1 MVFAISGFWLSF
13 DTWISEPT
21 NWVFL
26 VIGLVVLVSG
36 FRVVT
41 AKNVVHAALFL
52 VGALAGTAGLFLLLS
67 AEFVAW
73 VLVLVYIGAV
83 IVLFLFGIMIT
94 RAPTGLDEG
103 LDSEKKTLPALMS
116 VALFALLAWSS
127 VLAFGATEIASVG
140 EPTSTEVIGDS
151 LLGRF
156 VIPFEVVSF
165 VLLAALIGGITI
177 ARRDLTPLEEEERA
191 AV

>member
-1 MVFAISGFWLSF
+1 MSFA
-13 DTWISEPT
+13 DWISEPV

-26 VIGLVVLVSG
+26 VIGLAVLVSG

-41 AKNVVHAALFL
+41 SKNVVHAALFL
-52 VGALAGTAGLFLLLS
+52 VGALGGTAGIFLLLS

-103 LDSEKKTLPALMS
+103 LDSERKVWPAFLS
-116 VALFALLAWSS
+116 LAVFVALAWGS
-127 VLAFGATEIASVG
+127 VVAFGTNPVATTGTPTVTEILG
-140 EPTSTEVIGDS
+140 ES

-156 VIPFEVVSF
+156 VIPFEIVGF

-177 ARRDLTPLEEEERA
+177 ARRDLTPVEEEERVSA
-191 AV
+191 

>member
-1 MVFAISGFWLSF
+1 MTFA
-13 DTWISEPT
+13 DWISQPV

-26 VIGLVVLVSG
+26 VIAGAVLVSG

-41 AKNVVHAALFL
+41 SKNVVHAALYL

-83 IVLFLFGIMIT
+83 VVLFLFGIMIT

-103 LDSEKKTLPALMS
+103 LDADKKVIP
-116 VALFALLAWSS
+116 ALLAVAVFLLMAWTSID
-127 VLAFGATEIASVG
+127 AFGHSVIASTG
-140 EPTSTEVIGDS
+140 TPTSTELIGES

-156 VIPFEVVSF
+156 VIPFEVVSV
-165 VLLAALIGGITI
+165 VLLAALIGSITI
-177 ARRDLTPLEEEERA
+177 ARRDLTPAEEEEKA